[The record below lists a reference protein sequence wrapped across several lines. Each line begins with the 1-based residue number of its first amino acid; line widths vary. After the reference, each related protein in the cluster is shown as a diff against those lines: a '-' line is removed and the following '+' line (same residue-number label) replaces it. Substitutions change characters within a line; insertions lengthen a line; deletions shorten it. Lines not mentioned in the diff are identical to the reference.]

1 MLNISGFGLQAVIKA
16 SSSFPASFTVVDFAD
31 DADPLDSPDLVAA
44 DTAFGLNGDMLVWTR
59 PAGIE
64 IVLNVIPTSASDSN
78 LAVLLDANRVGKNKS
93 SARDQI
99 SMVITYPNGLIG
111 NLSKGVII
119 SGPILPNVA
128 SAGRMKTRLYR
139 FRFEQV
145 SKTGG
150 Q

>member
-1 MLNISGFGLQAVIKA
+1 MINISGFGLLAIVTA
-16 SSSFPASFTVVDFAD
+16 SASFPTGFSVADFAD

-64 IVLNVIPTSASDSN
+64 IVLNVIPTSDSDSN

-93 SARDQI
+93 SARDQVG
-99 SMVITYPNGLIG
+99 MVITYPNGMIA

-119 SGPILPNVA
+119 SGAILPNVA

-145 SKTGG
+145 SKSGG